1 MVKNMTYDEL
11 ILRIIIL
18 LRDGK
23 RKEFQNVLEELQPY
37 DMAILFKEMPE
48 KHRGRYLSFL
58 TVEDI
63 TDLMGE
69 LDREEQLVVLN
80 KVGKEKAIHVMNKMD
95 NDDLAALFEE
105 MDSELK
111 DQLLS
116 SMEAEES
123 EAVRVLMNYPPE
135 TAGRIMTNRYV
146 WIPQHYTVK
155 EAVVKLK
162 SFAEIAESINYLY
175 VINEQKQLVGLSHTG
190 ISFWQNPM
198 RRFRN

>member
-23 RKEFQNVLEELQPY
+23 RKEFQSVLEELQPY

-105 MDSELK
+105 MDPELK

-175 VINEQKQLVGLSHTG
+175 VINEQKQLVGV
-190 ISFWQNPM
+190 ISYRDLILAEPD
-198 RRFRN
+198 

>member
-1 MVKNMTYDEL
+1 M
-11 ILRIIIL
+11 IWRFCLRKCPKSTAAGICL
-18 LRDGK
+18 
-23 RKEFQNVLEELQPY
+23 
-37 DMAILFKEMPE
+37 
-48 KHRGRYLSFL
+48 L

-105 MDSELK
+105 MDPELK

-175 VINEQKQLVGLSHTG
+175 VINEQNSLSGLSHTV